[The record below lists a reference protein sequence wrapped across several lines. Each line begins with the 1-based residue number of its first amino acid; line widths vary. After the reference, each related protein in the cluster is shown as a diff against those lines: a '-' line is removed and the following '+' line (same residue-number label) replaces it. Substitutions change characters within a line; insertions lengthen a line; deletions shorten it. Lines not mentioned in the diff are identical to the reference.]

1 MPFST
6 QYLVDKVL
14 IPRNLDALKTFIIV
28 LLPIIFAIIAIDLAI
43 SYFSTKLM
51 QKLGLV
57 VRVDYLKQIFHFEL
71 SLFKKIPVGDF
82 LYTIFNDTA
91 NINEAI
97 SIRPM
102 NLIINVLLLLIFM
115 GVLFYMNIFL
125 ALVAVLALPLQLL
138 FFMVFRKR
146 LFKAIEQVKR
156 KDQYITGLVE
166 EKLLNIQEI
175 KINVMEIQEL
185 KNCETEL
192 KDRLKLDFNRML
204 IEKVSGSVLGFVLTF
219 WGLALLILGG
229 VKVYQGALTIGQLMA
244 FLALAT
250 RMFQPSMSIIN
261 ILLGYQDIFVRL
273 QRFYHFYG
281 QPSELRELSPPEKIQ
296 ALELVSH
303 VEKIAPLSLKFEQVG
318 FSYNDHTILTGVDYS
333 FQEGKI
339 YGITGPSGCG
349 KTSFVSLIPRFI
361 EPIEGRISLNTIN
374 IRDLPL
380 IELRKRIAYVPSK
393 PFVFTGTIL
402 QNIAYGN
409 RDLKV
414 DSGFMREICEI
425 ARILDFIDKVPGKF
439 EGSIFPYGGNI
450 SMGEMQRIALARALF
465 KQPRILILDE
475 AFTGVEE
482 PLEQKIIAGL
492 HRIKTS
498 MIIILISHR
507 QSSLFPLDVVIELK
521 NGKLLSSSRT
531 SPFS

>member
-1 MPFST
+1 MPLST

-14 IPRNLDALKTFIIV
+14 IPRNLDALKTFIMV
-28 LLPIIFAIIAIDLAI
+28 LLPIIFAIISVDLAI
-43 SYFSTKLM
+43 SYLSTKLM

-57 VRVDYLKQIFHFEL
+57 VRVDYLKRIFHFEL
-71 SLFKKIPVGDF
+71 NMFKKIPVGDF

-102 NLIINVLLLLIFM
+102 NLIINVLLLLIFI
-115 GVLFYMNIFL
+115 GVLVYMNLFL
-125 ALVAVLALPLQLL
+125 AFVAVLALPLQLL
-138 FFMVFRKR
+138 FFIIFRKR
-146 LFKAIEQVKR
+146 LFKAIEQVKK

-175 KINVMEIQEL
+175 KINVKETEEL
-185 KNCETEL
+185 RHCETEL
-192 KDRLKLDFNRML
+192 KSRLKLDFKRML
-204 IEKVSGSVLGFVLTF
+204 IEKVSGSVLGFVLTL
-219 WGLALLILGG
+219 WGLLLLILGG
-229 VKVYQGALTIGQLMA
+229 VKVYQGALSIGQLMA
-244 FLALAT
+244 FLAVAT

-273 QRFYHFYG
+273 QRFYYFYG
-281 QPSELRELSPPEKIQ
+281 QPSEWRELSPQENIQ
-296 ALELVSH
+296 ATELVSH
-303 VEKIAPLSLKFEQVG
+303 LEKSSPLTLKFEQVR
-318 FSYNDHTILTGVDYS
+318 FSYNDQPILAGVDYA
-333 FQEGKI
+333 FQEGNI

-349 KTSFVSLIPRFI
+349 KSSLVSLIPRFI
-361 EPIEGRISLNTIN
+361 DPTHGKISLDTID

-380 IELRKRIAYVPSK
+380 FELRKRISYVPSK

-409 RDLKV
+409 RDLKI
-414 DSGFMREICEI
+414 DTGSMEEMCAI
-425 ARILDFIDKVPGKF
+425 ARILDFIDKTPGKF
-439 EGSIFPYGGNI
+439 EGAIYPYGGNI
-450 SMGEMQRIALARALF
+450 SVGEMQRIALARALF
-465 KQPRILILDE
+465 KKPRILILDE

-492 HRIKTS
+492 HRLKPS

-507 QSSLFPLDVVIELK
+507 QSSLFPLDKVLELQ
-521 NGKLLSSSRT
+521 NGKLLPSFRT
-531 SPFS
+531 PPLS